1 MRRLLLLALAGLLLG
16 ALLPA
21 SPASAAAK
29 DWPWPLPWP
38 DVDDAAATQPA
49 DAPAA
54 DLASGGTVRLGG
66 VKVEL
71 RARTRQVVTY
81 NHRSG
86 HSGRISF
93 WVKRKG
99 TWHERLSAT
108 DGRIGYGGLVPRKER
123 RQGTG
128 TTPLGTFGM
137 PFAFGMHRERDAWDI
152 RYRKVRKG
160 DYWVQDNASDHY
172 NRYRNKSQ
180 GGFRWW
186 LDGENSSERL
196 LDYRDQYEWAIVMD
210 FNWNQVRYRGSGIFL
225 HVNGPGATAGCV
237 SAPRWFIKRVMK
249 HIDKDKGPV
258 IAVGR

>member
-1 MRRLLLLALAGLLLG
+1 MGAVRRIPHLALA
-16 ALLPA
+16 ALLVGTLLA
-21 SPASAAAK
+21 AAPASARVAA
-29 DWPWPLPWP
+29 WPWPPP
-38 DVDDAAATQPA
+38 VMPAT
-49 DAPAA
+49 DEAPAEPRSQR
-54 DLASGGTVRLGG
+54 DGGTVRLGG
-66 VKVEL
+66 VKVDL
-71 RARTRQVVTY
+71 RAHTRQVVTY
-81 NHRSG
+81 NHRGG
-86 HSGRISF
+86 HGGRISF
-93 WVKRKG
+93 WTRSKG
-99 TWHERLSAT
+99 EWHRRLSAV

-160 DYWVQDNASDHY
+160 DYWVQDNASDFY

-196 LDYRDQYEWAIVMD
+196 LDYRGQYEWAIVMD
-210 FNWNQVRYRGSGIFL
+210 FNWNQVRHRGSGIFL
-225 HVNGPGATAGCV
+225 HVNGDGATAGCV
-237 SAPRWFIKRVMK
+237 SAPRWFIKRLMK
-249 HIDKDKGPV
+249 RIDADKGPV